1 MGSIYEST
9 ATGKKRY
16 FDDLIVG
23 EEFSSRWLS
32 ADEDEMIEF
41 ARQFDPQYFHID
53 PEKAK
58 ESPFGQIVASGTY
71 TFAVWNRLNME
82 VNGDIAWIAGL
93 GFNDFKFP
101 NPFLPDTPLQSTSH
115 LVSKRESSTNPL
127 RGLVIHEYKVRDE
140 NGITIFECS
149 CPALVER
156 VTEES

>member
-82 VNGDIAWIAGL
+82 VNGDIL
-93 GFNDFKFP
+93 GSQD
-101 NPFLPDTPLQSTSH
+101 
-115 LVSKRESSTNPL
+115 
-127 RGLVIHEYKVRDE
+127 
-140 NGITIFECS
+140 
-149 CPALVER
+149 
-156 VTEES
+156 